1 MEHTEKGPGQLLSQ
15 NDLHPLGL
23 ALSWQQIYSITVI
36 PSDVLECH
44 VCSLK
49 SALVG
54 VFMPQKLADDTN
66 QISAPLPTLSRAS
79 CKYSLAHCFQATC
92 VYLSQAIG
100 RNFVKWFGLQMNT

>member
-54 VFMPQKLADDTN
+54 VFTLREMASTVNQGFIWFIECLLIVCTEMKLH
-66 QISAPLPTLSRAS
+66 LS
-79 CKYSLAHCFQATC
+79 KH
-92 VYLSQAIG
+92 G
-100 RNFVKWFGLQMNT
+100 